1 MEKTGSESFAQWF
14 RRTHG
19 RQLTEADLRQF
30 LEDEFGIKPD
40 ADGYYYRSQ
49 FEPLWRQMEKPQ

>member
-1 MEKTGSESFAQWF
+1 MKEKRETFAAWF

-19 RQLTEADLRQF
+19 RPLTERDLRQI
-30 LEDEFGIKPD
+30 LEEQFGIKPD
-40 ADGYYYRSQ
+40 ANGYYPHSQ